1 MSRLTACIVSV
12 AVTLPAL
19 AANRPVPYRTAPPAG
34 IVITAEDRERLQL
47 GTARLEVEIESLR
60 ARSGSDARVRKLLP
74 DVEIFHKAVDWALR
88 YDEFFRSNLSRELT
102 LLSGPGRILSFS
114 REKEHWQARSAH
126 QPLTTTAGVKSPK
139 LQGPIDDAFMEN
151 FLVVRPSKPSSNGNV
166 GKWIDSELARFTNEW
181 RAQFRGDVR
190 VIDARMDAVKRAAEA
205 GTHLVVWGD
214 LSSNPIIAKLLPE
227 LPLQWDAR
235 ELRVGTNHFDA
246 MTRVPVLIFP
256 NPLNRS
262 RYIVLNSGPTFFDF
276 GAASNAQQTPKL
288 PDYAVLDITVPHPEK
303 LTRGVALAGFFDETW
318 KLPDASA
325 PAPASR

>member
-1 MSRLTACIVSV
+1 MGKGGAFRQSQVASALVSSIPRTLPGRTRPKPVHSFRVASRRRIVETRAVMSRLTACIVSV

-166 GKWIDSELARFTNEW
+166 GKWIETAAPLFLISAPQATRNRRPNCPTTPCSTSPCLTPKNSHAEW
-181 RAQFRGDVR
+181 RSPVFSTRLGNCR
-190 VIDARMDAVKRAAEA
+190 TR
-205 GTHLVVWGD
+205 
-214 LSSNPIIAKLLPE
+214 
-227 LPLQWDAR
+227 PLRPQHRDKPY
-235 ELRVGTNHFDA
+235 E
-246 MTRVPVLIFP
+246 TRHINLECAS
-256 NPLNRS
+256 PL
-262 RYIVLNSGPTFFDF
+262 
-276 GAASNAQQTPKL
+276 
-288 PDYAVLDITVPHPEK
+288 
-303 LTRGVALAGFFDETW
+303 ALW
-318 KLPDASA
+318 N
-325 PAPASR
+325 